1 MTQIEMPEATI
12 PRTKI
17 AVQSTAT
24 IIVAAVAVVKTIVAD
39 INQQVRVAVSAITQ
53 EKTVEVKKTLGLL
66 KGLLSPAIRIRMT
79 VTRMIV
85 IVVAEIATATT
96 TRTDG
101 ILEEIETERGT
112 IAVNL
117 ATKAKIRRMM
127 IATVATAKVMVR
139 DATSE
144 V

>member
-1 MTQIEMPEATI
+1 MTQTEMLEATI

-24 IIVAAVAVVKTIVAD
+24 IIVAAAAVVKTIVVD
-39 INQQVRVAVSAITQ
+39 INQQVKVAASATIQ

-66 KGLLSPAIRIRMT
+66 KGLLSRAIRIRMT

-85 IVVAEIATATT
+85 IVVAVIATATT

-101 ILEEIETERGT
+101 ILEETETERGT

>member
-1 MTQIEMPEATI
+1 MTQTEMPEATI

-24 IIVAAVAVVKTIVAD
+24 IIVAAVAVVKTIVVD

-66 KGLLSPAIRIRMT
+66 KGLLSRAIRIKTT

-85 IVVAEIATATT
+85 IVVAVIATATT

-101 ILEEIETERGT
+101 ILEETETERGT

>member
-12 PRTKI
+12 RRTKI

-24 IIVAAVAVVKTIVAD
+24 IIVVVAAVVKTIVVD

-66 KGLLSPAIRIRMT
+66 KGLLSRAIRIRMT

-85 IVVAEIATATT
+85 IVVAVIATATT

-101 ILEEIETERGT
+101 ILEETETELGT
-112 IAVNL
+112 VAVNL

>member
-1 MTQIEMPEATI
+1 MTQTEMLEATI

-17 AVQSTAT
+17 AVQSIAT
-24 IIVAAVAVVKTIVAD
+24 IIVAAAAVGKTIVVD
-39 INQQVRVAVSAITQ
+39 INQQVKVAASATIQ

-66 KGLLSPAIRIRMT
+66 KGLLSRAIRIRMT

-85 IVVAEIATATT
+85 IVVAVIATATT

-101 ILEEIETERGT
+101 ILEETETERGT

>member
-1 MTQIEMPEATI
+1 MTQTEMPEATI

-24 IIVAAVAVVKTIVAD
+24 IIVAAVAVGKTIVAD
-39 INQQVRVAVSAITQ
+39 INQQVRVAASATIQ

-66 KGLLSPAIRIRMT
+66 KGLLSRAIRIRMT

-85 IVVAEIATATT
+85 IVVAVIATATT